1 MTQLSITRAAGVSV
15 RIVLARL
22 FWTGSG
28 DVAVCIMTSMVA
40 LLYD

>member
-1 MTQLSITRAAGVSV
+1 MTRLSITGAAGVSV
-15 RIVLARL
+15 RVALDRL

-28 DVAVCIMTSMVA
+28 DVAVCIMTSVMT